1 LGNTKELL
9 DDFEERLGTEV
20 RQQVGEER
28 KRKKKG
34 KSIEEWSYQE
44 IIWQSCCIN
53 GTTRSLRRS
62 IWKS

>member
-9 DDFEERLGTEV
+9 DDFEEKLGTEV

-34 KSIEEWSYQE
+34 KSIE
-44 IIWQSCCIN
+44 
-53 GTTRSLRRS
+53 
-62 IWKS
+62 